1 MPPPLRPSHRV
12 AVLRRPRR
20 LLVLTALGA
29 GCAGAT
35 VLAALGGSA
44 PSGATTVEQSST
56 SRFVAQQASPATQA
70 APRTDWGPWL
80 EEDAPFFSSV
90 LDARRAGASLP
101 TDNLSPRALVLPAG
115 DGRWLAFDPDLLR
128 VAAVWSGKGVTP
140 KALAPGSYHQP
151 DKKTPGGQTALPEPD
166 GRVTLAN
173 GIYPGW
179 QVGERPVFEDPRSP
193 APSPEEVGR
202 GPISPELGRFSAVR
216 LTRDGAV
223 LEYEVA
229 GTAVQEWV
237 TGLPNRSDAVV
248 RRFEVGPTSRAL
260 WLVVGVGATGTN
272 VSLAAEGRQ
281 RPTLDAVPG
290 PAGAAVQVVRV
301 SPHTVAQRFAVTI
314 FTADAPPPVSLQSLP
329 SAPPA
334 TRWRQTVTTTI
345 KKAPTDSPSTAR
357 AAYVVDDV
365 PLPEANPWK
374 RAVRVSDIQFL
385 GDGTGTCVTLDGDVW
400 IVKGLASADG
410 VVQWRRFASGLHEP
424 LTLAIRD
431 EQIYV
436 FDRNG
441 VWRLRDTNG
450 DGEADRHELFS
461 NAFAQTAD
469 MREFP
474 STIRLGPGG
483 EFVIAKGGQE
493 ATTIGKHNGSVLR
506 LSADGRSATVLGY
519 GLRQPQLAVHPQ
531 SGLVTASDQQG
542 HYIPSTPLHIVR
554 DRQFYGFLSDI
565 LPKEVY
571 PAPIA
576 APLTWIPHDVNAS
589 AMSQVWLLE
598 SRMGPL
604 DNGLVHI
611 GYNRP
616 ELFRMLLDL
625 ERPTPQA
632 AVVSITSAFDYPPL
646 NGSVNPEDGQL
657 YIAGFQVLGW
667 GTTATRLA
675 GLGRVRYTGAPVTIP
690 RQVTPMREGVLLRFD
705 VALDRESAVDAA
717 NYVAASWGYKRT
729 FRYGSPNYKADGTTG
744 VDDLT
749 PGQAFLSADGR
760 GVFVTIA
767 GMAPV
772 MQLKVGWRIRARDG
786 RAVQGE
792 AYTTSYTL
800 DAFNPRVEGFGDVAI
815 DLTRRDAPRP
825 VVAQA
830 PATVDE
836 GREVFVKYGCLACHA
851 TERGAATKLGPP
863 LVGIFESAR
872 PIVGRTTPIVADEA
886 YLRQSIREPSAA
898 VVDGYDRGGS
908 GMPSFAGVL
917 SDSQIESVI
926 LFLKSLE

>member
-1 MPPPLRPSHRV
+1 M
-12 AVLRRPRR
+12 A
-20 LLVLTALGA
+20 
-29 GCAGAT
+29 
-35 VLAALGGSA
+35 
-44 PSGATTVEQSST
+44 
-56 SRFVAQQASPATQA
+56 AQQAAGTPPKTQA
-70 APRTDWGPWL
+70 APTQHWGPWV
-80 EEDAPFFSSV
+80 EDGTPFFSSV

-101 TDNLSPRALVLPAG
+101 SDNLSPRTLVLPAG
-115 DGRWLAFDPDLLR
+115 ADRWVAFDPDLLR
-128 VAAVWSGKGVTP
+128 VAAVWTGKGVTP

-166 GRVTLAN
+166 GRVRLAN

-179 QVGERPVFEDPRSP
+179 QSGERPAFEDPRSP

-202 GPISPELGRFSAVR
+202 GPIASEQGRFTAVR
-216 LTRDGAV
+216 LTREGAV
-223 LEYEVA
+223 LEYEAAGVA
-229 GTAVQEWV
+229 IQEWV
-237 TGLPNRSDAVV
+237 TDAPGRPDAVL
-248 RRFEVGPTSRAL
+248 RRIEVGPTTRTL
-260 WLVVGVGATGTN
+260 WLVVGVGAPGTN

-281 RPTLDAVPG
+281 RPTLDTVA
-290 PAGAAVQVVRV
+290 AATGAAVQVVRV
-301 SPHTVAQRFAVTI
+301 APHSTAQRFAVAI
-314 FTADAPPPVSLQSLP
+314 FTADAPPPVSLQAMP
-329 SAPPA
+329 AAPPA
-334 TRWRQTVTTTI
+334 PRWRQTVTTTI
-345 KKAPTDSPSTAR
+345 RNAGTDLPASTR
-357 AAYVVDDV
+357 DAYVVDDV

-374 RAVRVSDIQFL
+374 RAVRPGDIQFL
-385 GDGTGTCVTLDGDVW
+385 ADGTGVCVTLDGDVW
-400 IVKGLASADG
+400 TVKGLASTDG

-424 LTLAIRD
+424 LTVAIRD
-431 EQIYV
+431 EQIHV

-441 VWRLRDTNG
+441 IWRLRDTNG

-474 STIRLGPGG
+474 STIRLGPSG
-483 EFVIAKGGQE
+483 EFVIGKGGQE

-506 LSADGRSATVLGY
+506 LSADGRRATVLGH
-519 GLRQPQLAVHPQ
+519 GLRQPQLAVHPHT
-531 SGLVTASDQQG
+531 GLVTASDQQG

-616 ELFRMLLDL
+616 ELFRVLLDL

-646 NGSVNPEDGQL
+646 NGAVNPADGQL
-657 YIAGFQVLGW
+657 YVAGFQVLGW

-705 VALDRESAVDAA
+705 VALDPERAADAA

-729 FRYGSPNYKADGTTG
+729 FKYGSPNYKADGTTG
-744 VDDLT
+744 VDVLT
-749 PGQAFLSADGR
+749 PTQAFVSADRR
-760 GVFVTIA
+760 GVFVTIP

-772 MQLKVGWRIRARDG
+772 MQLKVGWTVRAGDG
-786 RAVQGE
+786 RLVQGE
-792 AYTTSYTL
+792 AYTTPYTL
-800 DAFNPRVEGFGDVAI
+800 EAFNARAEGFGDVAI
-815 DLTRRDAPRP
+815 DLTRRDNPRP
-825 VVAQA
+825 AVVT
-830 PATVDE
+830 ATASADE
-836 GREVFVKYGCLACHA
+836 GRDVFVKYGCLACHA

-863 LVGIFESAR
+863 LVGIYGSER
-872 PIVGRTTPIVADEA
+872 PIVGRSAPVVADES

-898 VVDGYDRGGS
+898 VVVGFDRGGT

-917 SDSQIESVI
+917 SDTQLESVI